1 MIGMVGIDRRA
12 TEPPRQDKSQQGR
25 VGVGVMATILSDSK
39 SAPAHHEV
47 FTPENLLLMDETV
60 KEVFGM
66 MLGIEIEA
74 AGEIASTSEAV
85 RHEQTAIVGFAG
97 AMSGICEISIGTAGS
112 LAITGAMLG
121 GVEVDAGSESVCDA
135 VGELC
140 NMLAGGWK
148 NRIPLLGSACSLSVP
163 TVIEGISYQVHRP
176 ANAKMNRRSYK
187 FGENKLLLTLLYD
200 PN

>member
-1 MIGMVGIDRRA
+1 
-12 TEPPRQDKSQQGR
+12 
-25 VGVGVMATILSDSK
+25 MATILSDTK
-39 SAPAHHEV
+39 SAPWLHEV

-60 KEVFGM
+60 KEVFGV

-74 AGEIASTSEAV
+74 KGEIVSTSEAV

-97 AMSGICEISIGTAGS
+97 GMSGICEISIGTAGS
-112 LAITGAMLG
+112 VAITGAMLG

-148 NRIPLLGSACSLSVP
+148 NRIPLLGSTCSLSVP
-163 TVIEGISYQVHRP
+163 TVIEGVSYQVHRP
-176 ANAKMNRRSYK
+176 ANAKMNRRSYQ
-187 FGENKLLLTLLYD
+187 FGENKLFLTLLYD
-200 PN
+200 PK

>member
-1 MIGMVGIDRRA
+1 
-12 TEPPRQDKSQQGR
+12 
-25 VGVGVMATILSDSK
+25 MATILPVSK
-39 SAPAHHEV
+39 SARARCEM

-60 KEVFGM
+60 QEVFGM
-66 MLGIEIEA
+66 MLGVEIEA
-74 AGEIASTSEAV
+74 EGEIASTSKTAV

-112 LAITGAMLG
+112 VAITAAMLG

-148 NRIPLLGSACSLSVP
+148 NRIPVLGSACSLSVP
-163 TVIEGISYQVHRP
+163 TVIEGVSYQVHRP
-176 ANAKMNRRSYK
+176 ANARMNQRSYK

>member
-1 MIGMVGIDRRA
+1 M
-12 TEPPRQDKSQQGR
+12 
-25 VGVGVMATILSDSK
+25 
-39 SAPAHHEV
+39 
-47 FTPENLLLMDETV
+47 FTPENLLFMDETV
-60 KEVFGM
+60 KEVFGV

-74 AGEIASTSEAV
+74 EGEIASTSGSAL

-97 AMSGICEISIGTAGS
+97 ALSGICEISMGTAGS

-148 NRIPLLGSACSLSVP
+148 NRISVLGSACSLSVP
-163 TVIEGISYQVHRP
+163 TVIEGVAYQVHRP
-176 ANAKMNRRSYK
+176 ATARVNHRSYK
-187 FGENKLLLTLLYD
+187 FGENRLLLTLLYD

>member
-1 MIGMVGIDRRA
+1 MVR
-12 TEPPRQDKSQQGR
+12 
-25 VGVGVMATILSDSK
+25 VMATILPESK
-39 SAPAHHEV
+39 TVFGHLEV
-47 FTPENLLLMDETV
+47 FAPGNLLLMDETV

-66 MLGIEIEA
+66 MLGIAIEA
-74 AGEIASTSEAV
+74 EGELAPTLERAV

-97 AMSGICEISIGTAGS
+97 ALSGICEISVGTAGS

-121 GVEVDAGSESVCDA
+121 GVEVEAGDGSVCDA

-148 NRIPLLGSACSLSVP
+148 NRIARLGSACSLSVP
-163 TVIEGISYQVHRP
+163 TVIEGVSYQVHRP
-176 ANAKMNRRSYK
+176 ANARVHRRSYK
-187 FGENKLLLTLLYD
+187 FEENRLLLTLLYD

>member
-1 MIGMVGIDRRA
+1 
-12 TEPPRQDKSQQGR
+12 
-25 VGVGVMATILSDSK
+25 MATILSDSK
-39 SAPAHHEV
+39 SAPPHHEV
-47 FTPENLLLMDETV
+47 FTQENLLLMDETV

-74 AGEIASTSEAV
+74 NGEITSTSEAV

-112 LAITGAMLG
+112 VAITGAMLG

-140 NMLAGGWK
+140 NMRGGGWK

-163 TVIEGISYQVHRP
+163 TVIEGVSYQVHRP

-187 FGENKLLLTLLYD
+187 FGENKLVLTLLYN

>member
-1 MIGMVGIDRRA
+1 
-12 TEPPRQDKSQQGR
+12 
-25 VGVGVMATILSDSK
+25 MAIILSDSK
-39 SAPAHHEV
+39 SATAHHEV

-66 MLGIEIEA
+66 MLGIDIKTE
-74 AGEIASTSEAV
+74 GEIASTSEAV

-121 GVEVDAGSESVCDA
+121 GVEVAAASESVCDA

-163 TVIEGISYQVHRP
+163 TVIEGVSYQVHRP

-200 PN
+200 PK

>member
-1 MIGMVGIDRRA
+1 
-12 TEPPRQDKSQQGR
+12 
-25 VGVGVMATILSDSK
+25 MATSLSDSK
-39 SAPAHHEV
+39 SALAHHEI
-47 FTPENLLLMDETV
+47 FTPENLSLMDETV

-66 MLGIEIEA
+66 MLGVEVEAEGELPCA
-74 AGEIASTSEAV
+74 AGTAV

-97 AMSGICEISIGTAGS
+97 AMSGICEISLGTSGS

-121 GVEVDAGSESVCDA
+121 GVAVEAGDESVCDA

-163 TVIEGISYQVHRP
+163 TVIEGAAYHVHRP
-176 ANAKMNRRSYK
+176 AHARVKQRSYT

-200 PN
+200 PK

>member
-1 MIGMVGIDRRA
+1 
-12 TEPPRQDKSQQGR
+12 
-25 VGVGVMATILSDSK
+25 MATVLSDSK
-39 SAPAHHEV
+39 SARVRCEML
-47 FTPENLLLMDETV
+47 TLENLLFMDETV
-60 KEVFGM
+60 KEVFAV

-74 AGEIASTSEAV
+74 EGEIPSTSGRAL

-97 AMSGICEISIGTAGS
+97 AMSGICEISVGTAGS

-121 GVEVDAGSESVCDA
+121 GVEVDAVGESVCDA
-135 VGELC
+135 GGELC

-148 NRIPLLGSACSLSVP
+148 NRISRLDSACSLSVP
-163 TVIEGISYQVHRP
+163 TVIEGVSYQVHRP
-176 ANAKMNRRSYK
+176 ASVRVNHRSYK